1 MEHSPYSQSPS
12 PSPSLVNFPSPAN
25 LPDIRLHRPFSQMHD
40 LKHLHLPFQGSNF
53 GFRFMEN
60 YSALP
65 AHLLHHLQPQFL
77 HPALDPR
84 ISFSQATGVFQPL
97 GSPNPHHQHPTVAH
111 HPAIKGFASAFAP
124 PAKCYKID
132 DGKATI
138 THADGVATQQQ
149 QQHHQQNQQLSTFPY
164 PRRSPCS
171 PASMSASPTSVQ
183 QQNAAAA
190 GKEECSDRDTP
201 SSGAVSEDGRTIRRK
216 KATVPPTVTVKPQ
229 QLQHQSQQQQ
239 AQQSSLQQQ
248 QQQQQQ
254 PCCPV
259 CSVSLRPQD
268 LESHFLYELERL
280 YKASTNRRHRR
291 TGSDKDFKD
300 QTREGGG
307 GGTSLSPGREASLH
321 GRWETYQKVKANRHN
336 RLRIKNRKRKP
347 DDVCCPVCNDPM
359 PGTQEQINLHVEMCL
374 RNKGHPASNE
384 DENVDVEGD
393 SEMYDVYGWTNRMRQ
408 PSMLVHGYNRGV
420 PIVNCNPR
428 QSTADDEDA
437 VLVVDDNGEDEIY
450 KYGPNQYA
458 EQDII
463 PPPTS
468 ESQLTPEQN
477 DSNAMEMTA
486 EFCENTSGPLDVSI
500 KKELSPEDG
509 SQQTKPKMDVEKYQ
523 FNNNNQI
530 VEALK
535 ARIRELELVSKNSD
549 KFTCLLCKGNFKDP
563 VVSTS
568 CWHVYC
574 EVCWLQ
580 ILGSKKLC
588 PQCYVITLP
597 SNLRRVYL

>member
-40 LKHLHLPFQGSNF
+40 LKHLHLPFQNTNF

-84 ISFSQATGVFQPL
+84 ISFSQAASVFQPL
-97 GSPNPHHQHPTVAH
+97 SSPNPHHQHSSPAH

-124 PAKCYKID
+124 PSKCYKVD
-132 DGKATI
+132 DNKQTTAMS
-138 THADGVATQQQ
+138 HPDGGVSTQQQ
-149 QQHHQQNQQLSTFPY
+149 PPTFPY

-171 PASMSASPTSVQ
+171 PASMSASPTSLPQ
-183 QQNAAAA
+183 QQNSSAT
-190 GKEECSDRDTP
+190 KEEFSDRDTP
-201 SSGAVSEDGRTIRRK
+201 SSGTVSEDGRNIKRK
-216 KATVPPTVTVKPQ
+216 KAAVPPTVTVKPQ
-229 QLQHQSQQQQ
+229 QLQQQQ
-239 AQQSSLQQQ
+239 L
-248 QQQQQQ
+248 Q

-259 CSVSLRPQD
+259 CGVSLRPHE
-268 LESHFLYELERL
+268 LESHFVYELERL
-280 YKASTNRRHRR
+280 YKASANRRNRLR
-291 TGSDKDFKD
+291 TGGDKDFKD
-300 QTREGGG
+300 QARETEVGTGGG
-307 GGTSLSPGREASLH
+307 GSALSPGRDASLH

-347 DDVCCPVCNDPM
+347 DDVCCPVCSDPLS
-359 PGTQEQINLHVEMCL
+359 GTQEQMNLHVEMCL
-374 RNKGHPASNE
+374 RHKGHPTSNE

-408 PSMLVHGYNRGV
+408 PHMMVHGFNRAGV

-428 QSTADDEDA
+428 QSTAEEEDA
-437 VLVVDDNGEDEIY
+437 VLVVDDNGEDDLY
-450 KYGPNQYA
+450 K
-458 EQDII
+458 
-463 PPPTS
+463 
-468 ESQLTPEQN
+468 QN
-477 DSNAMEMTA
+477 DSNGMETSTD
-486 EFCENTSGPLDVSI
+486 FSENNSGPLDVSI
-500 KKELSPEDG
+500 KKEQTTEDG
-509 SQQTKPKMDVEKYQ
+509 NQSSKAKLDVDKSYQ
-523 FNNNNQI
+523 LNNNNNSNQV

-535 ARIRELELVSKNSD
+535 ARIRELELVSKTID